1 MHANYAVIAVRAAAD
16 ELRRALAELDPALAV
31 MSIGRSIEIF
41 KEIGSP
47 ASIVERFAIREL
59 RGSHVIGHTR
69 MATESA
75 VTTDGSHPFS
85 TGMDLCLVHNG
96 SLSNHNRLRARLQR
110 RGIEIRT
117 ENDSEVA
124 AGYLMWRLQQGDS
137 LDAALRAA
145 LDDLDGFY
153 TLMSIGR
160 RIEIFKEIG
169 SPASIV
175 ERFAIR
181 ELRGSHV
188 IGHTRMATES
198 AVTTDGSHPFS
209 TGMDLCLVHNGS
221 LSNHNRLRARLQRR
235 GIEIRTEND
244 SEVAAG
250 YLMWR
255 LQQGDSLDAALRA
268 ALDDLDGFYT
278 FAIGTSGGFAV
289 LRDPI
294 ACKPAVL
301 AETDDYVA
309 MASEFQALAALPGID
324 AARVWEP
331 KPAQVYTWDRAA

>member
-1 MHANYAVIAVRAAAD
+1 MGSLFATMLVCMSDRGRDSAGFAVYGNEPPAGFVKVTVRHSGDGYDWQALSAQLGRRFACEARLQVHANYAVIAVRAAAA

-31 MSIGRSIEIF
+31 MSIGRRIEIF

-59 RGSHVIGHTR
+59 HGSHVIGHTR

-110 RGIEIRT
+110 G
-117 ENDSEVA
+117 
-124 AGYLMWRLQQGDS
+124 
-137 LDAALRAA
+137 
-145 LDDLDGFY
+145 
-153 TLMSIGR
+153 
-160 RIEIFKEIG
+160 
-169 SPASIV
+169 
-175 ERFAIR
+175 
-181 ELRGSHV
+181 
-188 IGHTRMATES
+188 
-198 AVTTDGSHPFS
+198 
-209 TGMDLCLVHNGS
+209 
-221 LSNHNRLRARLQRR
+221 

-301 AETDDYVA
+301 AETNDYVA

>member
-1 MHANYAVIAVRAAAD
+1 
-16 ELRRALAELDPALAV
+16 
-31 MSIGRSIEIF
+31 
-41 KEIGSP
+41 
-47 ASIVERFAIREL
+47 
-59 RGSHVIGHTR
+59 

-137 LDAALRAA
+137 LAEALH
-145 LDDLDGFY
+145 
-153 TLMSIGR
+153 
-160 RIEIFKEIG
+160 
-169 SPASIV
+169 AS
-175 ERFAIR
+175 
-181 ELRGSHV
+181 
-188 IGHTRMATES
+188 
-198 AVTTDGSHPFS
+198 
-209 TGMDLCLVHNGS
+209 
-221 LSNHNRLRARLQRR
+221 
-235 GIEIRTEND
+235 
-244 SEVAAG
+244 
-250 YLMWR
+250 
-255 LQQGDSLDAALRA
+255 
-268 ALDDLDGFYT
+268 LDDLDGFYT

-301 AETDDYVA
+301 AETADYVA